1 VGREWVERWNS
12 GTVNQLIGRTF
23 DYLIKNKKKMQTH
36 KDLEVWQ
43 MGTDLVENV
52 YRITGA
58 FPKEEMCG
66 LAAQIR
72 RSAISIPSNIAE
84 GAARKGNAEFI
95 QFLYISLGSL
105 SELETQILIAKRLDY
120 L

>member
-1 VGREWVERWNS
+1 
-12 GTVNQLIGRTF
+12 
-23 DYLIKNKKKMQTH
+23 MQTH
-36 KDLEVWQ
+36 KELEVWQ
-43 MGTDLVENV
+43 MGMDLVENV

-58 FPKEEMCG
+58 FPKEEMYG

-95 QFLYISLGSL
+95 QFLNISLGSL